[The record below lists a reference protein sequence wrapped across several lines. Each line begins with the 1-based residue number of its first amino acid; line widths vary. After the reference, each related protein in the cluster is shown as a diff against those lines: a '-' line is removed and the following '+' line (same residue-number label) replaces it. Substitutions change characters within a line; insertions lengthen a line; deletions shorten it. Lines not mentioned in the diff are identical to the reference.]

1 MYVCIIQIAHK
12 QGHLGISKTKEM
24 LRRKYWFPAMNHR
37 IDTVESTCFNCQIAT
52 NTQHTEPAKMTKLPE
67 RPWET
72 TEIDFCGP
80 FPSKEYA
87 LVITDQYTR
96 YPEVEFVYSTAIK
109 PVRKKMKKIFATHGV
124 PKTVQSDNGPPF
136 NSDDFKEFAAE
147 MGFTHNKITPRH
159 PKAQGQVEGFNKLMN
174 KTAAIARAEG
184 VDLQEATYDML
195 QAYRE
200 TPHPATGTAPYKLLM
215 NREIRTRLDH
225 YPTERSNRDEEI
237 RKRDSKYKEKVKS
250 YHDRRNRAKEH
261 KFKVGEAVLLK
272 RDKKRKGDTP
282 FESYIC
288 IATKVIGS
296 TIHARRVKD
305 GKTVCR
311 DASKF
316 KPLRTTYI
324 PARDQQR
331 KTPTARPVVPPAAKR
346 QAAPAAAQETT
357 PVVAPTTIQGIVTQ
371 QVPIVTRQVSIEATP
386 TNQTQITDHRSQRQT
401 TSTFDG
407 HLKDYTK

>member
-1 MYVCIIQIAHK
+1 
-12 QGHLGISKTKEM
+12 
-24 LRRKYWFPAMNHR
+24 MNSH
-37 IDTVESTCFNCQIAT
+37 INTIVSTCFDCQIAR

-72 TEIDFCGP
+72 IEIDFCGP

-87 LVITDQYTR
+87 LVITDQYSR

-109 PVRKKMKKIFATHGV
+109 PVRKKLKKIFATHGV

-136 NSDDFKEFAAE
+136 NSEDFKEFAAE
-147 MGFTHNKITPRH
+147 MGFTHKKITPRH

-174 KTAAIARAEG
+174 KTATIARAEG
-184 VDLQEATYDML
+184 IDLHEATYDML

-200 TPHPATGTAPYKLLM
+200 TPDPATGNTPYHLLM
-215 NREIRTRLDH
+215 NRAIRTRLDH
-225 YPTERSNRDEEI
+225 YPTERPSRDEEV
-237 RKRDSKYKEKVKS
+237 RKRDSNYKEKLKS
-250 YHDRRNRAKEH
+250 YHDRRHRAKKH
-261 KFKVGEAVLLK
+261 KFKAGEAVLLK

-282 FESYIC
+282 FEPYIY

-296 TIHARRVKD
+296 TIHARRTSD

-316 KPLRTTYI
+316 KLLRTAYT
-324 PARDQQR
+324 PARVK
-331 KTPTARPVVPPAAKR
+331 KTPTVRPVVPPAAKC
-346 QAAPAAAQETT
+346 QAAPAVTQETT
-357 PVVAPTTIQGIVTQ
+357 PVAAPIATQG
-371 QVPIVTRQVSIEATP
+371 IVTRQVPIEATP
-386 TNQTQITDHRSQRQT
+386 TNQTLPLRRSQRQSK
-401 TSTFDG
+401 STFDG

>member
-1 MYVCIIQIAHK
+1 
-12 QGHLGISKTKEM
+12 
-24 LRRKYWFPAMNHR
+24 
-37 IDTVESTCFNCQIAT
+37 
-52 NTQHTEPAKMTKLPE
+52 
-67 RPWET
+67 
-72 TEIDFCGP
+72 
-80 FPSKEYA
+80 
-87 LVITDQYTR
+87 
-96 YPEVEFVYSTAIK
+96 
-109 PVRKKMKKIFATHGV
+109 
-124 PKTVQSDNGPPF
+124 
-136 NSDDFKEFAAE
+136 
-147 MGFTHNKITPRH
+147 
-159 PKAQGQVEGFNKLMN
+159 MN

-200 TPHPATGTAPYKLLM
+200 TPHPATGTAPYELLM

-225 YPTERSNRDEEI
+225 YPTERSKWDEEI

-250 YHDRRNRAKEH
+250 YHARRHRATEH
-261 KFKVGEAVLLK
+261 KFKVGEAPVLLK

-282 FESYIC
+282 FEPYIY

-316 KPLRTTYI
+316 KLLRTTYI

-331 KTPTARPVVPPAAKR
+331 KTPAARPVVPPAAKR

-357 PVVAPTTIQGIVTQ
+357 PVAAPTTTQGIANQ
-371 QVPIVTRQVSIEATP
+371 QVPIATRQVPIEATP
-386 TNQTQITDHRSQRQT
+386 TNQPLPLRRSQRQT

>member
-1 MYVCIIQIAHK
+1 M
-12 QGHLGISKTKEM
+12 
-24 LRRKYWFPAMNHR
+24 
-37 IDTVESTCFNCQIAT
+37 
-52 NTQHTEPAKMTKLPE
+52 
-67 RPWET
+67 
-72 TEIDFCGP
+72 
-80 FPSKEYA
+80 
-87 LVITDQYTR
+87 
-96 YPEVEFVYSTAIK
+96 
-109 PVRKKMKKIFATHGV
+109 
-124 PKTVQSDNGPPF
+124 
-136 NSDDFKEFAAE
+136 
-147 MGFTHNKITPRH
+147 
-159 PKAQGQVEGFNKLMN
+159 EGFNKLMN
-174 KTAAIARAEG
+174 KTATIARAEG

-200 TPHPATGTAPYKLLM
+200 TPHPATGTAPYELLM
-215 NREIRTRLDH
+215 NREIRLDH

-250 YHDRRNRAKEH
+250 YHDQRHRAKEH

-282 FESYIC
+282 FEPYIY
-288 IATKVIGS
+288 ITTKVIGS

-331 KTPTARPVVPPAAKR
+331 KTPTARPVVPPAAKC

-357 PVVAPTTIQGIVTQ
+357 PVAAPTTIQGIVTQ
-371 QVPIVTRQVSIEATP
+371 QVPIVTQQVPIATRQVPVEATP
-386 TNQTQITDHRSQRQT
+386 TNQTLPLRRSQRQT